1 MKSVFDKTV
10 DFVISAIP
18 SVTYKIS
25 SLDGYCKE
33 MKSSD
38 DGILEIK
45 ELLPGEY
52 RIHLQNKK
60 NL

>member
-1 MKSVFDKTV
+1 
-10 DFVISAIP
+10 
-18 SVTYKIS
+18 
-25 SLDGYCKE
+25 